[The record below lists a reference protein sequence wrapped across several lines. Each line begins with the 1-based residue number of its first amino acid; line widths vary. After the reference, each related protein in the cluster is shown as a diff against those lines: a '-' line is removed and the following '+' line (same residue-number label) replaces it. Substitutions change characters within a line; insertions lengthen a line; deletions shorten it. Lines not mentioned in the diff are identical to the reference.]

1 MSLSREPARP
11 HEPGYPTF
19 AEFDPGR
26 RAALRAIGLAG
37 LSAVGLNLVGC
48 PGGGGTGTPTTGTGA
63 GPATDTGTP
72 PTTDTEWV
80 PWRETET
87 GPLDP
92 PPEHIPLGGAPPP
105 SDWNRPIAI
114 VVGGGPIEVTFSDG
128 ASASLAVALVVQ
140 RSTTPDAVKADAP
153 EHAKAVQAAARTL
166 PRSTLDS
173 ADGLATLEARIQE
186 EVLKAVPG
194 LVIEGVQAAP
204 AVLDEHPAPEPARSS
219 APSAPAPAPPPPS
232 APAAS
237 APAPA
242 PAAPRAGGAAAKR
255 APVTG
260 RGVWVPCGKP
270 GCTSCGAR

>member
-48 PGGGGTGTPTTGTGA
+48 PGGGGTGTPTTGTGT

-72 PTTDTEWV
+72 PKTDTDWV

-87 GPLDP
+87 GPPDVP
-92 PPEHIPLGGAPPP
+92 PRNIPLGGAPPP

-128 ASASLAVALVVQ
+128 AKASLAVALVVQ

-153 EHAKAVQAAARTL
+153 EHTAAVKAAAKTL
-166 PRSTLDS
+166 PRSTLDG
-173 ADGLATLEARIQE
+173 AEGLAALEARIQE

-204 AVLDEHPAPEPARSS
+204 AVTD
-219 APSAPAPAPPPPS
+219 APPPPS
-232 APAAS
+232 GAGARRRRRLRRRPRAPGAC
-237 APAPA
+237 APA
-242 PAAPRAGGAAAKR
+242 PAASPPAAGDGAAAAKPAK
-255 APVTG
+255 AP
-260 RGVWVPCGKP
+260 
-270 GCTSCGAR
+270 